1 MAAAKMHADEVAT
14 DAGLVRRLLA
24 GQFPQWADLVVE
36 PVPSAGT
43 DNALYRLGDDLVVRM
58 PRIGWATGQIDKERR
73 WLPVL
78 APHLPLAIPEPLAV
92 GEPAAGFPWRWS
104 VYRWRDGENATL
116 DRLADPVA
124 AARDLARFIHALQA
138 VDATAG
144 PRPEPETF
152 GRGVPL
158 ASRDAGTREAIA
170 ACDGL
175 IDIRAATA
183 AWEAALAAPEWR
195 GPPVWLHGDLQSG
208 NLLAMEGRLSAVI
221 DFGALTVGDPACD
234 LMVAWNLFTAK
245 PRAAFREA
253 IGVDDA
259 TWARGRGWGL
269 SPALVALPY
278 YRETNP
284 GLVAIAHHAI
294 AEVLAEAEGGR
305 SPSG

>member
-1 MAAAKMHADEVAT
+1 MAATRMHADEVAT

-24 GQFPQWADLVVE
+24 GQFPQWAGLTIV

-43 DNALYRLGDDLVVRM
+43 DNALFRLGDDLVVRM

-73 WLPVL
+73 WLPHL
-78 APHLPLAIPEPLAV
+78 APHLPLAVPEPLAV
-92 GEPAAGFPWRWS
+92 GEPAEGFPWRWS
-104 VYRWRDGENATL
+104 VYRWLPGDNATL
-116 DRLADPVA
+116 DRLADPA
-124 AARDLARFIHALQA
+124 EAARDLARFVRALQA
-138 VDATAG
+138 VDTTGG
-144 PRPEPETF
+144 PRPEPGTF

-158 ASRDAGTREAIA
+158 AVRDAGTREAIA
-170 ACDGL
+170 ACAGL
-175 IDIRAATA
+175 IDTGAATA

-208 NLLAMEGRLSAVI
+208 NLLAVAGRLTAVI

-234 LMVAWNLFTAK
+234 LMVAWNLFTAET
-245 PRAAFREA
+245 RAAFRDA
-253 IGVDDA
+253 MGVDDA

-284 GLVAIAHHAI
+284 GLAAIARHAI
-294 AEVLAEAEGGR
+294 AEVLADHAQG
-305 SPSG
+305 